1 MVQQV
6 STVVSGPTLCVTYSR
21 CYQWSNTLRYIF
33 PPLSAVQHFVLHF
46 STVIIGP
53 TLCVTYL
60 HCYQRSNT
68 VRYIFP
74 LLSAVQHCVLQVF
87 TVISGSAFFC
97 YRLSLLSAV
106 QHCVLHIPTVISG
119 PTLCV
124 IYSHCY
130 RQSNTVCYRFS
141 LLSAVQHFVLH
152 ISTVISGPTLCVTGF
167 HCYQW
172 SNTLPASAVKYVC
185 TGSTAILPWTI
196 SLSQGEDIVDIR
208 WLFRGHSEEVIAMSN
223 HGTFVALPAYQQKAS
238 NVPNAGIALRQ
249 VTPSD
254 TGNYSVEVTGRN
266 SNGVQFM
273 LHRSAILQVL
283 GRSWRPVYNI
293 LFCRCWVGH
302 GVLCRTFCFAGA
314 G

>member
-1 MVQQV
+1 MCYRFPLLLVVQRG

-33 PPLSAVQHFVLHF
+33 PLLSAVQHFVLYI
-46 STVIIGP
+46 STVISGL
-53 TLCVTYL
+53 TLCVTYF
-60 HCYQRSNT
+60 HCYQR
-68 VRYIFP
+68 
-74 LLSAVQHCVLQVF
+74 
-87 TVISGSAFFC
+87 
-97 YRLSLLSAV
+97 
-106 QHCVLHIPTVISG
+106 
-119 PTLCV
+119 
-124 IYSHCY
+124 
-130 RQSNTVCYRFS
+130 SNTVCYRFS
-141 LLSAVQHFVLH
+141 LLSAVQHFVLQVFIV
-152 ISTVISGPTLCVTGF
+152 ISGPTLHVTYSHCYQRSNTVCYRYPLLMLSVVQSCVLQVFTVISGPTLCVTGF

-196 SLSQGEDIVDIR
+196 SLSPGEDIVDIR
-208 WLFRGHSEEVIAMSN
+208 WLFRGHSVEVVAMSN
-223 HGTFVALPAYQQKAS
+223 HGTVVALPAYQQKAS

-254 TGNYSVEVTGRN
+254 TGNYSVEVTERN

-273 LHRSAILQVL
+273 LHRSAVLQVL

-293 LFCRCWVGH
+293 LFCRCWEGH
-302 GVLCRTFCFAGA
+302 GVLCTAFCFADA

>member
-1 MVQQV
+1 MLYIP
-6 STVVSGPTLCVTYSR
+6 TVIGSPTPCVTG
-21 CYQWSNTLRYIF
+21 F
-33 PPLSAVQHFVLHF
+33 
-46 STVIIGP
+46 
-53 TLCVTYL
+53 
-60 HCYQRSNT
+60 HCYQRFNT
-68 VRYIFP
+68 LCYIFP
-74 LLSAVQHCVLQVF
+74 LLSAVQHCVLQVS
-87 TVISGSAFFC
+87 TVISGSA
-97 YRLSLLSAV
+97 
-106 QHCVLHIPTVISG
+106 
-119 PTLCV
+119 
-124 IYSHCY
+124 
-130 RQSNTVCYRFS
+130 
-141 LLSAVQHFVLH
+141 
-152 ISTVISGPTLCVTGF
+152 LCVTGF

-196 SLSQGEDIVDIR
+196 SLSPGEDIVDIR

-273 LHRSAILQVL
+273 LHRSAVLQVL

-293 LFCRCWVGH
+293 LFCRSWVGH